1 MPCLVLKDEMRS
13 QNILQRER
21 ISHPS
26 CSSCKLYALLCSVVT
41 RPYVLLGLHSYPAAA
56 PAGSSARHTAAIV
69 VVVVV
74 AGYGR
79 QRGERGG
86 RRGPPD
92 DGAAPEHPPP
102 LVERVLRLRQV
113 AGAAHRRRRV
123 QKVRERPRPAGE
135 EAGQA
140 PPARHDA
147 HACRCSSSSRT
158 ESKPMDRCTC
168 VCVGGRKQR
177 DATRAWRAYLMGSAS
192 SRAPMSMAASSAP
205 PSLLLL
211 LPAVHLVP
219 PLSTSSPSPS
229 SSSSASSSDAAPTDD
244 DLSASAPSSS
254 SSSSTVS
261 STNSPA
267 PRRAAAR
274 PSLPGNPTSW
284 SRTSFLF
291 LAPPPHSGC
300 PCPCPCPYAATA
312 APGPT
317 AATTDI
323 ASGRRSQR
331 CCSHQWLRASDAHGH
346 RITDRREIE
355 YLFCVNITRP
365 EIEKE
370 TKRRCRLSSV
380 F

>member
-1 MPCLVLKDEMRS
+1 VFDYIYSLLKEEINAYRTTSIYAMFGVDADEDEMGS

-69 VVVVV
+69 VVVVA

-147 HACRCSSSSRT
+147 HAYVDAAAAAEPNRNRWIGAHAYAW
-158 ESKPMDRCTC
+158 
-168 VCVGGRKQR
+168 VGG
-177 DATRAWRAYLMGSAS
+177 
-192 SRAPMSMAASSAP
+192 SRG
-205 PSLLLL
+205 
-211 LPAVHLVP
+211 
-219 PLSTSSPSPS
+219 T
-229 SSSSASSSDAAPTDD
+229 
-244 DLSASAPSSS
+244 
-254 SSSSTVS
+254 
-261 STNSPA
+261 
-267 PRRAAAR
+267 RRAR
-274 PSLPGNPTSW
+274 GVLT
-284 SRTSFLF
+284 
-291 LAPPPHSGC
+291 
-300 PCPCPCPYAATA
+300 
-312 APGPT
+312 
-317 AATTDI
+317 
-323 ASGRRSQR
+323 
-331 CCSHQWLRASDAHGH
+331 
-346 RITDRREIE
+346 
-355 YLFCVNITRP
+355 
-365 EIEKE
+365 
-370 TKRRCRLSSV
+370 
-380 F
+380 